1 MTNKYKYEDTLEYK
15 IRCLPIFGTN
25 KLLLTDVTDTVR
37 DHEAELISAIR
48 KMRNALL
55 LAEKE
60 WRNVDTFE
68 LEEESPYERLILE
81 TEKFV

>member
-1 MTNKYKYEDTLEYK
+1 MRYENSLEHK

-37 DHEAELISAIR
+37 EHEAEMLTAIR

-68 LEEESPYERLILE
+68 LEEESPYEQLLQE
-81 TEKFV
+81 TEKYV